1 MFDKAKFAQIIKEIK
16 NTYTSQE
23 EFSKKSGIGR
33 TYLSQYMNMKID
45 KPPKPE
51 ILEKLAFHSNGIV
64 GYLQL
69 MAICGYINDNTNFSA
84 LQNRQLT
91 KLNTQLNS
99 LGISGSDISR
109 ILNILSDYLEP
120 HEKHDE
126 QVQNLINEFPMAKDY
141 IIDYCVNE
149 DSILTAC
156 FFEDNIKS
164 NIITIPVVGKITAGQ
179 PILASEYIED
189 YFPLIPEIYGI
200 TNPSEYFYLTVR
212 GDSMNRKVEDGDY
225 VLIHKQDYAQDG
237 DIVVAIVNGDN
248 EATLKKFEQ
257 INEQFVRLLPMS
269 TNPIHNVLTIDL
281 KETEFKIIGKAIG
294 NFGRF

>member
-1 MFDKAKFAQIIKEIK
+1 MERISFSTRLNEAILIRNIKPIEL
-16 NTYTSQE
+16 SR
-23 EFSKKSGIGR
+23 KSGVSKSSISE
-33 TYLSQYMNMKID
+33 YLKGKSRPLQD
-45 KPPKPE
+45 GV
-51 ILEKLAFHSNGIV
+51 LSLAKALDVNEAW
-64 GYLQL
+64 L
-69 MAICGYINDNTNFSA
+69 MGSDVPMERQDNN
-84 LQNRQLT
+84 
-91 KLNTQLNS
+91 NS
-99 LGISGSDISR
+99 L
-109 ILNILSDYLEP
+109 
-120 HEKHDE
+120 
-126 QVQNLINEFPMAKDY
+126 
-141 IIDYCVNE
+141 C
-149 DSILTAC
+149 
-156 FFEDNIKS
+156 IKS

-189 YFPLIPEIYGI
+189 HFPIAPEIYGI
-200 TNPSEYFYLTVR
+200 TNPIEYFYLTVR

-281 KETEFKIIGKAIG
+281 KETEFKIIGKAVG